1 MSAGTTTNTTNTL
14 IITLQ
19 RLFTLAVLVAF
30 MLLLRDGMGG
40 GGTRPAPVL
49 ATLALGF
56 LLVTSFVAG
65 KVIQGIRLPRITGYI
80 LFGMIAGPSVLGL
93 VTRTDLAQLRLI
105 DDIAISL
112 IALSAGAE
120 LRLSELREHLRPIVT
135 IMASEMTAVFVIVAG
150 SVLLLGSVLP
160 FTEGRPFVNVA
171 VIAVIFASIAIA
183 NSPSVAIAIIND
195 TRSKGPVATTIL
207 SVTVIKDVAVVVL
220 FAITLSVARTVLS
233 PEAGFDTAFF
243 FDVSREIGG
252 SIVVGA
258 IVGWLVAIYLRHVG
272 ANMVLFA
279 FAVAFINSTVS
290 SELHLEVLLV
300 SLSAGFFLENVSP
313 VHGEPFLEAVNRNS
327 LPIYALFFA
336 IAGAN
341 LELARLRELWPFAL
355 GFAGLRM
362 VAIWGGT
369 LLGAR
374 LSNAEP
380 AVQKYTWL
388 GFVPQAGVTLGM
400 VIIIAR
406 AFPAWGDELQTL
418 FVAMVAI
425 HQIVGPVMLQYGLD
439 KAGEIGKKESG
450 RRTATAQP
458 AETVA

>member
-1 MSAGTTTNTTNTL
+1 MEAETTATPTETL
-14 IITLQ
+14 INTLQ

-30 MLLLRDGMGG
+30 MVLLRDGMGG
-40 GGTRPAPVL
+40 IGLRPPPVL

-65 KVIQGIRLPRITGYI
+65 KIVQGIRLPRITGYI
-80 LFGMIAGPSVLGL
+80 LFGMIAGPSILGL

-120 LRLSELREHLRPIVT
+120 LRVRELRERLRPIVT
-135 IMASEMTAVFVIVAG
+135 IMATEMTAVFVIVAG
-150 SVLLLGSVLP
+150 AVLLLGDVLP
-160 FTEGRPFVNVA
+160 FTAGRPFVAVA
-171 VIAVIFASIAIA
+171 AVAVIFASIAIA

-195 TRSKGPVATTIL
+195 TRSKGPVANTIL
-207 SVTVIKDVAVVVL
+207 SVTVIKDVAVVIL
-220 FAITLSVARTVLS
+220 FALALSVARTMLS
-233 PEAGFDTAFF
+233 PEGGFDTAFF
-243 FDVSREIGG
+243 RDISWEIGG

-258 IVGWLVAIYLRHVG
+258 IVGWLVAFYLRHVG

-279 FAVAFINSTVS
+279 FAIAFINSTIA

-313 VHGEPFLEAVNRNS
+313 VHGEPFLDAVNRNS

-355 GFAGLRM
+355 GFAALRM
-362 VAIWGGT
+362 FAIWGGT
-369 LLGAR
+369 HIGAK
-374 LSNAEP
+374 LSHAEP
-380 AVQKYTWL
+380 AVLRYTWL

-439 KAGEIGKKESG
+439 KAGEIGKKPSG
-450 RRTATAQP
+450 RRAAAA
-458 AETVA
+458 AE